1 MTKKSKALA
10 AAEKITGPRKA
21 DGAAAGLDDGA
32 PPAQWTK
39 PMVERAIRAF
49 NDIDRVPEYDDDAI
63 RALVRDFLR
72 FVNHMET
79 GGIADDAMPLA
90 RAFAERGYAWLAE
103 RPQYTPFTTQMW
115 NLEMIETLILWFND
129 NSGITAGA
137 GTDAAKAVDKKRLY
151 EVAERFHTFER
162 VYKTG
167 AIEPG
172 DAESLAIAFLDYGH
186 RWLERQPDALAHYQT
201 L

>member
-1 MTKKSKALA
+1 MKKSKALA
-10 AAEKITGPRKA
+10 AAVRISDKKGGGAVGRPA
-21 DGAAAGLDDGA
+21 DDAP
-32 PPAQWTK
+32 PPAQWTRA
-39 PMVERAIRAF
+39 MVERAIRAF
-49 NDIDRVPEYDDDAI
+49 NDIERVPEYDDEAI

-72 FVNHMET
+72 FVNHMEG
-79 GGIADDAMPLA
+79 GGIEDEAVPLA

-129 NSGITAGA
+129 NSGMSSAGA
-137 GTDAAKAVDKKRLY
+137 GGAGSVDKKRLY

>member
-1 MTKKSKALA
+1 MAAKKSKAVA
-10 AAEKITGPRKA
+10 AAERAQGGKKDENDGP
-21 DGAAAGLDDGA
+21 
-32 PPAQWTK
+32 PPPQWNRA
-39 PMVERAIRAF
+39 MVERAIRAF

-63 RALVRDFLR
+63 RTLVRDFLR
-72 FVNHMET
+72 FVNKMET
-79 GGIADDAMPLA
+79 GGIDDDAVPLA

-103 RPQYTPFTTQMW
+103 RPQYAPFITQMW
-115 NLEMIETLILWFND
+115 TLEMIETLILWFND
-129 NSGITAGA
+129 NSGISTSGA
-137 GTDAAKAVDKKRLY
+137 AVDKKRLY

-172 DAESLAIAFLDYGH
+172 DAESLAVAFLDYGH
-186 RWLERQPDALAHYQT
+186 RWLEKQPEALAHYQT

>member
-1 MTKKSKALA
+1 MNAKKSKALA
-10 AAEKITGPRKA
+10 AAQRISEKGA
-21 DGAAAGLDDGA
+21 GGAARPPDDGP
-32 PPAQWTK
+32 PPAQWTRA
-39 PMVERAIRAF
+39 MVERAIRAF
-49 NDIDRVPEYDDDAI
+49 NDIERVPEYDDDAI

-79 GGIADDAMPLA
+79 GGVEDDAMPLA

-129 NSGITAGA
+129 NSGMSGSGGS
-137 GTDAAKAVDKKRLY
+137 GTVDKKRLY

>member
-1 MTKKSKALA
+1 MKKSKALA
-10 AAEKITGPRKA
+10 AAERLSEKA
-21 DGAAAGLDDGA
+21 GHPGRADRADDGP
-32 PPAQWTK
+32 PPAQWNRA
-39 PMVERAIRAF
+39 MVERAIRAF

-72 FVNHMET
+72 FVNHMEQ
-79 GGIADDAMPLA
+79 GGVDDEALPLA

-129 NSGITAGA
+129 NSGLSSGSASG
-137 GTDAAKAVDKKRLY
+137 AVDKKRLY

>member
-1 MTKKSKALA
+1 MKKSKALA
-10 AAEKITGPRKA
+10 AAERLSEKA
-21 DGAAAGLDDGA
+21 GRPPDDG
-32 PPAQWTK
+32 PPPERWTRA
-39 PMVERAIRAF
+39 MVERAIRAF
-49 NDIDRVPEYDDDAI
+49 NDIERVPEYDDDAI

-72 FVNHMET
+72 FVNHMEQ
-79 GGIADDAMPLA
+79 GGVEDDAMPLA

-103 RPQYTPFTTQMW
+103 RPHYTPFTTQMW
-115 NLEMIETLILWFND
+115 NVEMIETLILWFND
-129 NSGITAGA
+129 NSGMSSSSSSSSSSSG
-137 GTDAAKAVDKKRLY
+137 KVDKKRLY

>member
-1 MTKKSKALA
+1 MKKSKALA
-10 AAEKITGPRKA
+10 AAERLSEKA
-21 DGAAAGLDDGA
+21 GRPPDDG
-32 PPAQWTK
+32 PLPERWTRA
-39 PMVERAIRAF
+39 MIERAIRAF
-49 NDIDRVPEYDDDAI
+49 NDIERVPEYDDDAI

-72 FVNHMET
+72 FVNHMEQ
-79 GGIADDAMPLA
+79 GGVEDDAMPLA

-115 NLEMIETLILWFND
+115 NVDMIETLILWFND
-129 NSGITAGA
+129 NSGMTSSSSTTG
-137 GTDAAKAVDKKRLY
+137 KSSAVDKKRLY

>member
-10 AAEKITGPRKA
+10 AAEKITGVRKG
-21 DGAAAGLDDGA
+21 DAGVDDGA
-32 PPAQWTK
+32 PPGQWTK

-49 NDIDRVPEYDDDAI
+49 NDIDGVPEYDDAAM

-103 RPQYTPFTTQMW
+103 RPQYTPFTTQVW

-129 NSGITAGA
+129 NSGVTAGA
-137 GTDAAKAVDKKRLY
+137 DSAKAVDNKRLH